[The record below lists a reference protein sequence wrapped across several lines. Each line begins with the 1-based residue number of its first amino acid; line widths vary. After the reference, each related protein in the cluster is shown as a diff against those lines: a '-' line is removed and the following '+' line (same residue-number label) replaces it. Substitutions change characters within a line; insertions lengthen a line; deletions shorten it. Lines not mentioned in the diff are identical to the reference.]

1 VLILPIPIPN
11 KNEDHNDFMD
21 RCLSDKLMNSEY
33 PDNKQRYAICQASW
47 DKSKK
52 RSDSSMEEL
61 RKVISY
67 NAAHGKIGYVDEAW
81 DGPKMEANLKN
92 DETGD
97 YYKKA
102 FAYIDSEANPD
113 TKAAYKFIHHM
124 VDSEGNIG
132 LANLKACSAGIAIL
146 NGGRGGTN
154 IPKDEYQGV
163 YDHLVR
169 HLKDA
174 GREEIPELKRSKPQ
188 RYETRTLTLRSE
200 DIKADEKI
208 VAKIASFDSRSQNLG
223 GFYEKIS
230 PGAFKKTIQESDIR
244 ALLNHDSNYVL
255 GRVKS
260 GTITL
265 EEREDGLYMNC
276 TPPDT
281 QWARDLMVS
290 IGRGDIDQCSFG
302 FRVIKDSYNEE
313 NGDIVR
319 SLHEVELFDVSVVTY
334 PAYLNTSAFVR
345 SFNRSDLMKDL
356 VNSVEAG
363 KITEEK
369 LKEHLRLLLNE
380 PEEDLHSNNKNQ
392 NNEPSKT
399 LINKRSRE
407 LELLENQIKN

>member
-33 PDNKQRYAICQASW
+33 PDNKQRYAICQTSW

-52 RSDSSMEEL
+52 RSDSSMEE
-61 RKVISY
+61 
-67 NAAHGKIGYVDEAW
+67 
-81 DGPKMEANLKN
+81 KMEAN
-92 DETGD
+92 
-97 YYKKA
+97 
-102 FAYIDSEANPD
+102 
-113 TKAAYKFIHHM
+113 
-124 VDSEGNIG
+124 
-132 LANLKACSAGIAIL
+132 
-146 NGGRGGTN
+146 
-154 IPKDEYQGV
+154 
-163 YDHLVR
+163 
-169 HLKDA
+169 LKDA
-174 GREEIPELKRSKPQ
+174 GREEVPELKRSKPQ

-356 VNSVEAG
+356 VNSVETG
-363 KITEEK
+363 KITEEE
-369 LKEHLRLLLNE
+369 LEEHLRTLLNE
-380 PEEDLHSNNKNQ
+380 PGEDSHSNNKTD
-392 NNEPSKT
+392 EPSKT
-399 LINKRSRE
+399 LIDKRKRE